1 MDPAKYPATNKLTV
15 NQTLPGRDIRYANI
29 FTGGHDYRF
38 NITKLP
44 ANLFLRF
51 AEEYITQGMYDNGHK
66 SISVRSIM
74 VRIPG
79 SYNSKYIKDEN
90 ENLIPS
96 SIVVVNGQR
105 LK

>member
-1 MDPAKYPATNKLTV
+1 
-15 NQTLPGRDIRYANI
+15 
-29 FTGGHDYRF
+29 
-38 NITKLP
+38 
-44 ANLFLRF
+44 
-51 AEEYITQGMYDNGHK
+51 MYDKGHN

-96 SIVVVNGQR
+96 SSEWSKAEVKIEQR
-105 LK
+105 WMV

>member
-1 MDPAKYPATNKLTV
+1 
-15 NQTLPGRDIRYANI
+15 
-29 FTGGHDYRF
+29 
-38 NITKLP
+38 
-44 ANLFLRF
+44 
-51 AEEYITQGMYDNGHK
+51 MYDKRHN

-90 ENLIPS
+90 ENQVPS
-96 SIVVVNGQR
+96 SSIVVVVVNGQR